1 VTAPYDR
8 MNAHRPFVAND
19 RAPREKRPLV
29 ERFAESVNRAMFAIY
44 FASAAGIVLAL
55 SLGEPRAAWLFL
67 GAMLT
72 SASTEIIVW
81 LFLRRLRP

>member
-1 VTAPYDR
+1 

-29 ERFAESVNRAMFAIY
+29 ERFAESVSKMMLAIY
-44 FASAAGIVLAL
+44 LAAAVGIVLAL
-55 SLGEPRAAWLFL
+55 GFGEPRAAWLFL

-81 LFLRRLRP
+81 LFLRRLNG